1 MPRRVVPADLVC
13 GHTIWLDDNA
23 AGWGWFVDPTP
34 GDDSEFTTPGDQ
46 GEQDAMDLLT
56 ALAHEIGH
64 LLGQDHADDGVMAE
78 TLMAGTRRMPPV
90 STDADWL
97 AAVDVLFAK
106 KSRN

>member
-1 MPRRVVPADLVC
+1 
-13 GHTIWLDDNA
+13 
-23 AGWGWFVDPTP
+23 
-34 GDDSEFTTPGDQ
+34 
-46 GEQDAMDLLT
+46 MDLLT

-78 TLMAGTRRMPPV
+78 TLMAGTRRMPLA

-97 AAVDVLFAK
+97 AAMDMLFSK